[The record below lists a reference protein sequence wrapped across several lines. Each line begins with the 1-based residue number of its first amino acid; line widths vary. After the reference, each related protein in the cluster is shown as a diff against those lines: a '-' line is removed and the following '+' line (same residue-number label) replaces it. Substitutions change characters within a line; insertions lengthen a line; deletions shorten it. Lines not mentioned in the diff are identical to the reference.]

1 MCLAMA
7 GLAAAG
13 GAAGGGMG
21 LGSILNIGMSVMGS
35 MMEYSGQMQQYNA
48 QMQHR
53 AEQAKQAQETLNQQV
68 YQQQGQYESELN
80 KAQQEKFKVT
90 RKAMGAASRASAS
103 AAESGI
109 AGLSVQN
116 LLGEVG
122 FEHGSFMGELNYNT
136 TVNTKKANN
145 ELKMAERGATARL
158 ASIPIPTKPSFGPT
172 LVNIG
177 SSIVGGLSNR
187 NQNGYTGTPG
197 VTNGSKYRS

>member
-7 GLAAAG
+7 GLA
-13 GAAGGGMG
+13 GAAGAGGMG
-21 LGSILNIGMSVMGS
+21 LGSMLQIGFSVMGS
-35 MMEYSGQMQQYNA
+35 IMEYSGQMQQYQE
-48 QMQHR
+48 QMRHR

-80 KAQQEKFKVT
+80 KAQQENFKVT
-90 RKAMGAASRASAS
+90 RKALSASSTASAS

-109 AGLSVQN
+109 TGLSVAN
-116 LLGEVG
+116 LLGEVA
-122 FEHGSFMGELNYNT
+122 FEEGMFAGEMSYNT
-136 TVNTKKANN
+136 ENTTRKAKN

-177 SSIVGGLSNR
+177 SSIVSGIGKSGGW
-187 NQNGYTGTPG
+187 GTPG
-197 VTNGSKYRS
+197 VTNPGTYRS